1 MARHGEARKG
11 GVWRGEAT
19 QAWQGAA
26 RTGKAR
32 LGGARQR
39 RQTGWGTKPHPIIKR
54 IFKMQTEKL
63 DQETKRQLT
72 IQALESCRDSDGVLS
87 TPNVVE
93 AAKNPNS
100 ILHSYFEWD
109 NEHAANQHRLE
120 QAAKLIRSFKVS
132 IVVTSHKMVVP
143 LYVNHPSPS
152 HPRSYLPLA
161 EIKQDAVLSNGVIL
175 DEMSRIENA
184 IKRAMAIS
192 CELNLQSEFEEM
204 LEKIL
209 EIKTKIKGV

>member
-1 MARHGEARKG
+1 
-11 GVWRGEAT
+11 
-19 QAWQGAA
+19 
-26 RTGKAR
+26 
-32 LGGARQR
+32 
-39 RQTGWGTKPHPIIKR
+39 
-54 IFKMQTEKL
+54 MQTEKL
-63 DQETKRQLT
+63 DHETKRQLT
-72 IQALESCRDSDGVLS
+72 IQALESCRDSDGILS

-100 ILHSYFEWD
+100 ILHLYFEWD
-109 NEHAANQHRLE
+109 DQQAANQHRLE

-132 IVVTSHKMVVP
+132 IVVKSQKMLVP
-143 LYVNHPSPS
+143 LYINHPSPS
-152 HPRSYLPLA
+152 HPRSYLPTA

-184 IKRAMAIS
+184 IKRAIAIS

-204 LEKIL
+204 LEKIV

>member
-1 MARHGEARKG
+1 
-11 GVWRGEAT
+11 
-19 QAWQGAA
+19 
-26 RTGKAR
+26 
-32 LGGARQR
+32 
-39 RQTGWGTKPHPIIKR
+39 
-54 IFKMQTEKL
+54 MQTEKL
-63 DQETKRQLT
+63 DHETKRQLT

-109 NEHAANQHRLE
+109 NEQAANKHRLE